1 MSSLRNAVK
10 RVAHKERSQPGA
22 RKKFGLLEK
31 HKDYIERSRDF
42 HKKQDYIKTL
52 KKKAEDRNPDEFYF
66 KMHNAKVTNGVHKE
80 IPKAS
85 KSLDMSTVKHLK
97 TQDLGYIVHKKA
109 VNDRKVEKLKQN
121 LHMIGDKKVK
131 SHKIFV
137 DYEQQVQDF
146 DLATHFGTTDVLAKQ
161 PHNRV
166 KLETL
171 EKHAETRPALTAATV
186 KRLSDK
192 RDKSYKELDNRAK
205 RAKKLDGALKKL
217 TTQRNLMGKGSKR
230 KVKGSGDE
238 EEGGKGDSDESVP
251 VYKWKRQRLR

>member
-85 KSLDMSTVKHLK
+85 KLRWTTRSK
-97 TQDLGYIVHKKA
+97 
-109 VNDRKVEKLKQN
+109 
-121 LHMIGDKKVK
+121 
-131 SHKIFV
+131 FV
-137 DYEQQVQDF
+137 FSD
-146 DLATHFGTTDVLAKQ
+146 
-161 PHNRV
+161 
-166 KLETL
+166 
-171 EKHAETRPALTAATV
+171 
-186 KRLSDK
+186 RLSRQWGSRK
-192 RDKSYKELDNRAK
+192 RY
-205 RAKKLDGALKKL
+205 
-217 TTQRNLMGKGSKR
+217 
-230 KVKGSGDE
+230 
-238 EEGGKGDSDESVP
+238 
-251 VYKWKRQRLR
+251 